1 MSSNLLKNTKCARI
15 TGMNDVLTHDNLYW
29 MLIQVAFRSKHG
41 LMKLAEKY
49 DLTVVQLH
57 SLGAMNPGEAI
68 PMNELSCILLCD
80 ASNVTG
86 IVDRLLAQGYIRREE
101 NPADRRVKLIT
112 LTPEGEK
119 LRTTLLEEVSQYEL
133 PEMKRLT
140 SEQRR
145 ELKLMLSLILQ
156 PPEKA

>member
-1 MSSNLLKNTKCARI
+1 
-15 TGMNDVLTHDNLYW
+15 MNDAVLHDNLYW

-57 SLGAMNPGEAI
+57 SLGAMNPGAAI

-86 IVDRLLAQGYIRREE
+86 IVDRLLSQGYIKREE

-112 LTPEGEK
+112 LTTEGEK
-119 LRTTLLEEVSQYEL
+119 LRATLLEEVSHYEM
-133 PEMKRLT
+133 PEIKRL
-140 SEQRR
+140 SAAQRD
-145 ELKLMLSLILQ
+145 ELKSTLSLILQ